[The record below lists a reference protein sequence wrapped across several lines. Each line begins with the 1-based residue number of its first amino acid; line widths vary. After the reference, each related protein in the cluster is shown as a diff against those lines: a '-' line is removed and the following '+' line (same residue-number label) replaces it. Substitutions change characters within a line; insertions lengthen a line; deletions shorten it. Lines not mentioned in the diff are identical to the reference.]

1 MTGPYRVL
9 VTGARDWPD
18 DLAGFVYRKIEPY
31 VRLARAVKRDVIIVH
46 GANFNTDSSVDHLAD
61 IYAMTWG
68 EGVLPERHPA
78 DWAGYGQAAGPRRNS
93 EMVALGANVCLAF
106 PTPQSRGTI
115 DCLTKAAKAGIPVHV
130 WPVQVAQA
138 QAEWHP
144 VAPEQLTLE
153 GM

>member
-1 MTGPYRVL
+1 MSDPYRIL

-18 DLAGFVYRKIEPY
+18 EYAGFVYRKIEPY

-46 GANFNTDSSVDHLAD
+46 GDNPEGIDALAD
-61 IYAMTWG
+61 TYAMTQG

-78 DWAGYGQAAGPRRNS
+78 DWMGHGVSAGPRRNT
-93 EMVALGANVCLAF
+93 EMVDLGANVCLAF